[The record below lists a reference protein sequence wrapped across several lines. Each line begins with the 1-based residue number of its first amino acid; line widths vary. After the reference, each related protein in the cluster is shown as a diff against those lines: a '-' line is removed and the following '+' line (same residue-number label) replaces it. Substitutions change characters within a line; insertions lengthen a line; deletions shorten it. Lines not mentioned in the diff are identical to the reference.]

1 MGKSELEELL
11 AAQMRI
17 LGVEEPERQYRFRGA
32 SGKRRWRFD
41 FAWPERRI
49 ACEVEGGIW
58 IGGGHTRGSGLT
70 RDVEKH
76 NAATLL
82 GWRVLRATSNMV
94 RDGRAVTLIE
104 EALAQARGGIT

>member
-1 MGKSELEELL
+1 MSKSDLEELL
-11 AAQMRI
+11 AGQIRI
-17 LGVEEPERQYRFRGA
+17 LNLEEPVREYRFRGV

-41 FAWPERRI
+41 FAWPKYHL

-58 IGGGHTRGSGLT
+58 VGGGHTRGSGFT
-70 RDVEKH
+70 RNVEKY
-76 NAATLL
+76 NAATML

-104 EALAQARGGIT
+104 EALESWGR